1 MEHRFPTCD
10 EELQLLRA
18 SATLWP
24 GLGKIEVIILLRN
37 CELLAQLIEL
47 RLFFVCYSR
56 GIQTCTHR
64 ISLMTIAA
72 LPVVRGPALLA
83 KALAALDVLSGG
95 RLVVGEW
102 NYTFQPQEPP
112 SGSHVI

>member
-18 SATLWP
+18 SAALWP

-47 RLFFVCYSR
+47 RLFC
-56 GIQTCTHR
+56 
-64 ISLMTIAA
+64 L
-72 LPVVRGPALLA
+72 LLA
-83 KALAALDVLSGG
+83 RYTEQLAGDDPIVSFEAKQSSILRTPPKAPT
-95 RLVVGEW
+95 RL
-102 NYTFQPQEPP
+102 
-112 SGSHVI
+112 

>member
-1 MEHRFPTCD
+1 
-10 EELQLLRA
+10 
-18 SATLWP
+18 
-24 GLGKIEVIILLRN
+24 
-37 CELLAQLIEL
+37 
-47 RLFFVCYSR
+47 
-56 GIQTCTHR
+56 
-64 ISLMTIAA
+64 MTTAA